1 MKKLIAVCAAAALVA
16 LAGCKTQPTVE
27 TMYNT
32 SLAVGYSAATVA
44 NQIQMETKV
53 RNTIVDVLN
62 IVHTTV
68 PKVGETFEQAWMPIA
83 ERHIQI
89 LIDEETLTPAQGALV
104 KAGFVVVVKGLD
116 YIFVRYP
123 KAKEVEE
130 LVKAAIDGFSTG
142 FLEVFKP
149 ENCEDCCEDG
159 SCCELKGVGKVID
172 MEAYRWIKGAANV
185 K

>member
-1 MKKLIAVCAAAALVA
+1 MKKIMIALAAALT
-16 LAGCKTQPTVE
+16 LAFTGCKTPPTVE

-32 SLAVGYSAATVA
+32 SLAVGYSAAVVA
-44 NQIQMETKV
+44 NQIQMETEV
-53 RNTIVDVLN
+53 RNTIVDVIN

-68 PKVGETFEQAWMPIA
+68 PKVNETFEQAWMPIA

-89 LIDEETLTPAQGALV
+89 LVEEGTITAAQGSLV

-142 FLEVFKP
+142 FLEVFRP
-149 ENCEDCCEDG
+149 EDCTDSCEI
-159 SCCELKGVGKVID
+159 KGVGKVID
-172 MEAYRWIKGAANV
+172 MEAYRWIKDAANV